1 MLTPLTASPYGAGDM
16 REVVIGLLGA
26 GNVGGGVVRILQEN
40 QADIER
46 RLGARVRVKKI
57 LVRDLERVRDSTMP
71 RALLTMDPREVLEDP
86 EIRIVVELMGG
97 IEPAL
102 SMVLGALS
110 RSKHIVTA
118 NKALMATHGKE
129 LFAEADRRG
138 VAINFEAAV
147 AGGIPILR
155 AIREGLASDR
165 IERLTGIVN
174 GTCNYIL
181 DAMSR
186 TGASYA
192 DALAEAQAAGFAE
205 ADPTLDVEGGDA
217 AQKLSLLTLLAFGLR
232 VDPNA
237 IATEGITRVRPF
249 DIAAADALG
258 YVFKSLAEARQ
269 TPEGPALSVH
279 PMLVPKEHILATVRG
294 SYNAVLVESRA
305 MGRSLYHGRGAGPM
319 PTGMAVV
326 SDIIELCRHMF
337 AFDAGR
343 PPPEAFSTIVE
354 TTPRPNADEAHENYL
369 CVHVTNVPGI
379 LGRVASCLGRHGVSV
394 KRLEQ
399 NLRGAR
405 EDVDMVVVTERVPE
419 SLVQGA
425 VAEIDG
431 FEDVRGPTHRFRI
444 REPDSIE

>member
-1 MLTPLTASPYGAGDM
+1 MTPLTAGRTVGRNM

-46 RLGARVRVKKI
+46 RLGASVRVKKL
-57 LVRDLERVRDSTMP
+57 LVRTLDGDRDDAVP
-71 RALLTMDPREVLEDP
+71 RHLLTTDPRQVLEDP

-102 SMVLGALS
+102 TMVLDALA
-110 RSKHIVTA
+110 RSKHVVTA
-118 NKALMATHGKE
+118 NKALMATHGKV
-129 LFAEADRRG
+129 LFAEAQRRG

-155 AIREGLASDR
+155 ALREGLASDR
-165 IERLTGIVN
+165 IERITGIVN
-174 GTCNYIL
+174 GTSNYIL

-186 TGASYA
+186 TGATYE
-192 DALAEAQAAGFAE
+192 DALEQAQAAGFAE
-205 ADPTLDVEGGDA
+205 ADPTLDVGGGDA
-217 AQKLSLLTLLAFGLR
+217 AQKLSLLALLGFGQR
-232 VDPNA
+232 VDPAA
-237 IATEGITRVRPF
+237 IPTEGITRVRPF
-249 DIAAADALG
+249 DIVAAEGLG
-258 YVFKSLAEARQ
+258 YVVKSLAEARQ
-269 TPEGPALSVH
+269 TPHGPALSVH

-326 SDIIELCRHMF
+326 SDIIELCRHIF

-343 PPPEAFSTIVE
+343 PPPEAFSTVE
-354 TTPRPNADEAHENYL
+354 PATPVPLTGASHENYL

-394 KRLEQ
+394 KRLQ
-399 NLRGAR
+399 QDLRGDG
-405 EDVDMVVVTERVPE
+405 EPVDMVVVTERVPE
-419 SLVQGA
+419 SNVQAA
-425 VAEIDG
+425 VSEIDG
-431 FEDVRGPTHRFRI
+431 FDDVLGPTHRFRI
-444 REPDSIE
+444 REPDGIE

>member
-1 MLTPLTASPYGAGDM
+1 M

-46 RLGARVRVKKI
+46 RLGASVRVKKI
-57 LVRDLERVRDSTMP
+57 LVRSLERQRDGMVP
-71 RALLTMDPREVLEDP
+71 AELLTADPRDVLEDP
-86 EIRIVVELMGG
+86 EIRIVVELIGG

-102 SMVLGALS
+102 TMVLDALG
-110 RSKHIVTA
+110 RSKHVVTA
-118 NKALMATHGKE
+118 NKALMATHGE
-129 LFAEADRRG
+129 VLFAEAQRRG

-155 AIREGLASDR
+155 ALREGLASDR
-165 IERLTGIVN
+165 IERITGIVN

-186 TGASYA
+186 TGAAYD
-192 DALAEAQAAGFAE
+192 DALKDAQSAGFAE

-217 AQKLSLLTLLAFGLR
+217 AQKLSLLALLGFGQR
-232 VDPNA
+232 IDPAA
-237 IATEGITRVRPF
+237 IPTEGITRVRPF
-249 DIAAADALG
+249 DIAAADGLG
-258 YVFKSLAEARQ
+258 YVIKSLAEARQ
-269 TPEGPALSVH
+269 TPQGPVLSVH
-279 PMLVPKEHILATVRG
+279 PVLVPKEHILATVRG

-343 PPPEAFSTIVE
+343 PPPEAFSTIE
-354 TTPRPNADEAHENYL
+354 HATPLPMTEQAHENYL

-399 NLRGAR
+399 DLRG
-405 EDVDMVVVTERVPE
+405 EGEPVDMVVVTERVPE
-419 SLVQGA
+419 SKVQGA
-425 VAEIDG
+425 VTEIDG
-431 FEDVRGPTHRFRI
+431 FDDVLAPTHRFRI
-444 REPDSIE
+444 REPDAID